1 MTGLPAP
8 FIPDL
13 LREWQQDYRRIV
25 YENSYFLLLSRSL

>member
-1 MTGLPAP
+1 
-8 FIPDL
+8 L